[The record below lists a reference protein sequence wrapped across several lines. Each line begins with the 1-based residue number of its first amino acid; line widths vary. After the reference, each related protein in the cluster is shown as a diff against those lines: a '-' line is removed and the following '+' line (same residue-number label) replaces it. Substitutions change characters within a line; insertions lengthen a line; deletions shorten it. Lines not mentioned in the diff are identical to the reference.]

1 MTDCLLIK
9 TGSFSSV
16 HWGTLLPS
24 PQDST
29 HKANNVNRIWVKQ
42 NALSVRSLLL
52 VVVEKPACVC
62 NYTNTIPYVPPPEHS
77 CHPHSSWDSEHVP
90 PRYLVALSAFIMHHR
105 AWTASSSWKPESDLK
120 TLTIS
125 LVSFLKSSGCK
136 TSLCFFRISKRR
148 KTMKPRGRSPLALT
162 QPILLPNAS
171 LNTLAYS
178 ELSDTLDRMFL
189 CLLYLMQINFHSC
202 LFS

>member
-1 MTDCLLIK
+1 MHFLFDPCCWSLMRNLPVFA
-9 TGSFSSV
+9 SQFL
-16 HWGTLLPS
+16 HQHHTLCPS
-24 PQDST
+24 TRAQP
-29 HKANNVNRIWVKQ
+29 
-42 NALSVRSLLL
+42 LSR
-52 VVVEKPACVC
+52 
-62 NYTNTIPYVPPPEHS
+62 
-77 CHPHSSWDSEHVP
+77 HPHSSWDSEHVP

-105 AWTASSSWKPESDLK
+105 AWTASSSWKPGSDLQ

-136 TSLCFFRISKRR
+136 ASLCFFRISKRR
-148 KTMKPRGRSPLALT
+148 KTMKPRGRSPPALT

-171 LNTLAYS
+171 LSTLAYS

-189 CLLYLMQINFHSC
+189 CLLYLMRIIFHSC